1 MCARAALQHIAVVL
15 TPLLKP
21 LSSTNLYPLKKP
33 ISQLKT
39 ILVIILRASAC
50 LIYFFFLFMCL
61 LHDSPF
67 TVGKQYILFAQ
78 ASGRA
83 MMLGGKAC
91 KYQRRPKHSRQGECS
106 TTSFSSDSRSTRTVI
121 CPPPPSTAIPCV

>member
-1 MCARAALQHIAVVL
+1 MCASAALQHTAVVL

-50 LIYFFFLFMCL
+50 LIYFF
-61 LHDSPF
+61 SVYVF
-67 TVGKQYILFAQ
+67 T
-78 ASGRA
+78 
-83 MMLGGKAC
+83 
-91 KYQRRPKHSRQGECS
+91 P
-106 TTSFSSDSRSTRTVI
+106 
-121 CPPPPSTAIPCV
+121 

>member
-1 MCARAALQHIAVVL
+1 MCQ
-15 TPLLKP
+15 
-21 LSSTNLYPLKKP
+21 SSTAAHCCGPHSTFEAIELHQFVSIKKAYF
-33 ISQLKT
+33 STQNNSCNHFKGF
-39 ILVIILRASAC
+39 C
-50 LIYFFFLFMCL
+50 LSYFFFLFMCL

>member
-50 LIYFFFLFMCL
+50 LIFF
-61 LHDSPF
+61 SVYVF
-67 TVGKQYILFAQ
+67 T
-78 ASGRA
+78 
-83 MMLGGKAC
+83 
-91 KYQRRPKHSRQGECS
+91 P
-106 TTSFSSDSRSTRTVI
+106 
-121 CPPPPSTAIPCV
+121 